1 MYSLA
6 INTCIEPY
14 NIAILKNENIVA
26 EVNWYYSYS
35 QKNDHYYAIDYLFK
49 TYNLDFKKIM
59 FASIIS
65 GPGSFTGLR
74 IGFSIIKTLGYLYN
88 LPISSINTFEVISK
102 SIDLK
107 DYCIVVNA
115 GLKEVFL
122 YKNKKIS
129 LDKIENLHKYDEILI
144 FPEFNLYKKIERDKK
159 IYLKIDAGDI
169 GIIGL
174 NKFKEGKFED
184 YKKISPLYLRE
195 PESIYK
201 IYKEE
206 EWWTK
211 KI

>member
-14 NIAILKNENIVA
+14 NIAILQNENIIA

-35 QKNDHYYAIDYLFK
+35 QKNNHYYAIDYLFK

-74 IGFSIIKTLGYLYN
+74 MGFSIIKTLGYLYN
-88 LPISSINTFEVISK
+88 LPITSINTFEVISK

-115 GLKEVFL
+115 GLKEAFL
-122 YKNKKIS
+122 YKNKKNFI
-129 LDKIENLHKYDEILI
+129 
-144 FPEFNLYKKIERDKK
+144 R
-159 IYLKIDAGDI
+159 
-169 GIIGL
+169 
-174 NKFKEGKFED
+174 
-184 YKKISPLYLRE
+184 
-195 PESIYK
+195 
-201 IYKEE
+201 
-206 EWWTK
+206 
-211 KI
+211 